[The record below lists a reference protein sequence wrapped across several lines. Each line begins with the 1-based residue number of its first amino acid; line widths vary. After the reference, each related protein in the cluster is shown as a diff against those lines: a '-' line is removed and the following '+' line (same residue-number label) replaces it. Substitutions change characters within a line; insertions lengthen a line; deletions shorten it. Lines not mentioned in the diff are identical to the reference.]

1 MTRKQKVIRS
11 SFKMFLNWCKYY
23 DVAVIRFFYD
33 YGYSTIY
40 ANAISHKDGLNVRIE
55 TRAAK
60 IKFCN
65 EFAEKCR
72 KHGYTV
78 HLPIDNRKVNEMLN
92 KNIKTVI
99 E

>member
-1 MTRKQKVIRS
+1 MIQKQKVIRS
-11 SFKMFLNWCKYY
+11 SFKFFLNWCKSY

-33 YGYSTIY
+33 YGYSTMY
-40 ANAISHKDGLNVRIE
+40 ANALSDKYGLKVRIE

-72 KHGYTV
+72 KEGFTV
-78 HLPIDNRKVNEMLN
+78 RLPTDNRKVNEMLN
-92 KNIKTVI
+92 NTIKMVI